1 MKRSYQSVISFL
13 THNHKELQ
21 LGLYVNIFDVILSL
35 TMNQGT
41 TFKLF

>member
-1 MKRSYQSVISFL
+1 MKRSYQSVISLL

-21 LGLYVNIFDVILSL
+21 LGLYENIFDVILWL

-41 TFKLF
+41 TFELF